1 MTLPGTNTTT
11 LQAPCIAISIKTKG
25 LPPSLIK
32 RERNVSGQ
40 IVARQSVAVD
50 WKAAKAWEILQVVR
64 PAAVQEKG
72 GTLLL
77 LYLEN

>member
-1 MTLPGTNTTT
+1 
-11 LQAPCIAISIKTKG
+11 
-25 LPPSLIK
+25 
-32 RERNVSGQ
+32 VSGQ